1 MANEDK
7 AVSEEKQTP
16 KAASE
21 EQQPKETDAA
31 ATQEQKAEGSET
43 EAEVKPSKK
52 EKKLIDKLQQELE
65 QTKKKADENWNE
77 FVRARA
83 ELDNTQKRMQRDVE
97 NAHKF
102 AVEKFILEVL
112 PVKDTLE
119 MGLAAAKEQSGSVEK
134 LVEGTELTLK
144 MFTDAVTKFGVEVVD
159 PIDQSFNPEFHQ
171 AMSIQPTNAKPPNTV
186 LAVMQKGYTLNGRLL
201 RPAMVVVSKEASNEE
216 QKSESPP
223 LEEGAEKVGTNIDE
237 QA

>member
-21 EQQPKETDAA
+21 EQQPKETNAA
-31 ATQEQKAEGSET
+31 GTQGQKAEGSET
-43 EAEVKPSKK
+43 EAPATEAEAKPSKK

-119 MGLAAAKEQSGSVEK
+119 MGLVAAKEQSGSVEK

-144 MFTDAVTKFGVEVVD
+144 MFTDAVTKFGVEAVD
-159 PIDQSFNPEFHQ
+159 PIDQPFDPEFHQ

-201 RPAMVVVSKEASNEE
+201 RPAMVVFHR
-216 QKSESPP
+216 P
-223 LEEGAEKVGTNIDE
+223 
-237 QA
+237 